1 MWSIGVDTGGTFT
14 DLVVF
19 DSNSNQIR
27 SSKSLSTHKT
37 PVAAFSKTLEQL
49 KINRLKIIKHLII

>member
-1 MWSIGVDTGGTFT
+1 MVIRAGIDTGGTFT

-49 KINRLKIIKHLII
+49 KINPLTKNLK